1 MVVSITSDFVAVGV
15 SSDELGR
22 IWKES
27 VVLQS
32 RYNSFVFIEG
42 MRRMCESG

>member
-1 MVVSITSDFVAVGV
+1 MMVSITSDFIAVSV

-22 IWKES
+22 ILKES

-32 RYNSFVFIEG
+32 RYISVMFVEG
-42 MRRMCESG
+42 MRRTL

>member
-1 MVVSITSDFVAVGV
+1 MLVSITSDFVAVGFN
-15 SSDELGR
+15 DELGR

-32 RYNSFVFIEG
+32 RYNSFMFLEG